1 MAGFIL
7 ENMLSENGGMT
18 RRICRLDKNGCLVG
32 VKETSNKKL
41 KFTYNIKGNELFV
54 ERKEKSITKEP
65 FSWRMI
71 KLGSREGEL
80 QGLRSWRS
88 SGCSSLLAKRA
99 CVSCSSL
106 SACAYSW
113 EPKFS

>member
-54 ERKEKSITKEP
+54 ERKEKSITKAT
-65 FSWRMI
+65 I
-71 KLGSREGEL
+71 
-80 QGLRSWRS
+80 
-88 SGCSSLLAKRA
+88 LLAYYKA
-99 CVSCSSL
+99 GKQGGGV
-106 SACAYSW
+106 AG
-113 EPKFS
+113 PKKLAVIWVQLITGKKGLCILQ

>member
-71 KLGSREGEL
+71 KLGSRGGVAGPKKLAVIWVQLITGKKGLCIL
-80 QGLRSWRS
+80 Q
-88 SGCSSLLAKRA
+88 
-99 CVSCSSL
+99 
-106 SACAYSW
+106 
-113 EPKFS
+113 